1 MCTNR
6 LTAFLPRSLTRPCF
20 VLGAACLLACVA
32 TASAQADNWTSGH
45 GDIGVHY
52 PGSGT
57 EFEMEVHLHSGAV
70 VSGSTLPED
79 GHYEPSAITVV
90 VPSSANLK
98 AITTGSGQWAGD
110 NAGYDF
116 VAMGASLGVAEGGNL
131 WVLSFNE
138 SDANVYGTPFLG
150 WATEEGFTGNS
161 FGNVTFTPYSF
172 SSPAGGSMGIF
183 DQNDDLAPL
192 WVLLAGETSFTGDS
206 FEVGPEQ
213 HVHRVLAFTKP
224 GLYEVGIR
232 ATAFLDG
239 TTEVIG
245 EGVYKFQ
252 AVPEPSSMALAGLG
266 VAGALA
272 AGWRRRR
279 QAAAAKSAFAETA
292 R

>member
-1 MCTNR
+1 MCTSR
-6 LTAFLPRSLTRPCF
+6 LTAFLPRPLTRSRF

-32 TASAQADNWTSGH
+32 TASVQADNWTSGH

-52 PGSGT
+52 PGSGS

-70 VSGSTLPED
+70 VSGSTLLAD
-79 GHYEPSAITVV
+79 DHYAPSDITIV
-90 VPSSANLK
+90 VPNSANLK
-98 AITTGSGQWAGD
+98 AISTGSGQWAGD

-116 VAMGASLGVAEGGNL
+116 LAMGASLGVSEGGNL

-138 SDANVYGTPFLG
+138 SDADVYGTPFLG
-150 WATEEGFTGNS
+150 WATEEGFAGQP

-172 SSPAGGSMGIF
+172 SSPAGGSMGVF
-183 DQNDDLAPL
+183 EDDLTPL
-192 WVLLAGETSFTGDS
+192 WVLLAGDTFTGDA
-206 FEVGPEQ
+206 FEVGPDQ
-213 HVHRVLAFTKP
+213 HVHRVLAFTQP

-232 ATAFLDG
+232 ATALLG
-239 TTEVIG
+239 GATTVIG